1 MKPFQWITIF
11 GAAVAAFIPAAAS
24 MAGNLEGDY
33 VEART
38 ASVFAGPCH
47 YSGEYLNDGR
57 EAVVAW
63 HVVRGA
69 SGGVSL
75 AGLSAVAVVRSDSN
89 LGEADAR
96 KSSMLYVD
104 SAATPAQRD
113 AFARVL
119 EARCGKSLGVVK
131 SVESATV
138 KFSRGEEIVVGAPG
152 VASLDIAPMPN
163 HECCKQPSLVWYKPI
178 APVDGRMVGYTK
190 LASCTDKTGGDSWSR
205 SDENSAF
212 YGTFRY

>member
-1 MKPFQWITIF
+1 MKPSKWITIF
-11 GAAVAAFIPAAAS
+11 AAAAATIIPAAAS
-24 MAGNLEGDY
+24 MAGSLEGDY

-47 YSGEYLNDGR
+47 YSGEYMNDGR

-63 HVVRGA
+63 HVTRGT
-69 SGGVSL
+69 SDGVSL

-89 LGEADAR
+89 LGEADAQ
-96 KSSMLYVD
+96 KTSMLYVD
-104 SAATPAQRD
+104 SSATPAQRD
-113 AFARVL
+113 ALAKAL
-119 EARCGKSLGVVK
+119 EAQCGKSLGTVK
-131 SVESATV
+131 SVESAKV
-138 KFSRGEEIVVGAPG
+138 KFTRGEEISVSAPG
-152 VASLDIAPMPN
+152 VAKLDIAPMPN

-178 APVDGRMVGYTK
+178 APIDGRMVGYTK
-190 LASCTDKTGGDSWSR
+190 LASCTDKTGGDAWSR